1 MTVLIVGGTGTLGTV
16 LVGRFTALGRRVRVM
31 TRDPKRAQ
39 HLAGENVE
47 IVVGDLR
54 DSGAIAHAVTGVQVV
69 INAAQ
74 GGFRTSGGSTPASV
88 DGEGSSQLLAAA
100 RANGVEHV
108 VLLSIYDV
116 RPDHPLELWRFKY
129 RAEEEL
135 KASGL
140 PWTIVR
146 STAFMEWGAT
156 AVGAPLL
163 KTGKTLVYGRGNNP
177 INFVSAHDVARLV
190 ELAIT
195 DSSMR
200 GRTLTIAGPE
210 NLTFNQLAETFQ
222 AVTGRTGSVNHLP
235 LGVMVVMSKVM
246 QVFNPALG
254 REIAAGV
261 FLDTTVR
268 TADGPS
274 IRAQHPSIPI
284 TSLTDLIRRDY
295 GDQVGVRSAIEAS
308 TSAAKSTPAIGRG
321 NG

>member
-1 MTVLIVGGTGTLGTV
+1 
-16 LVGRFTALGRRVRVM
+16 M

-47 IVVGDLR
+47 IAIGDLR
-54 DSGAIAHAVTGVQVV
+54 DSGSIAHAMKGVRVV

-100 RANGVEHV
+100 QANGVEHF

-129 RAEEEL
+129 LAEEEL

-140 PWTIVR
+140 AWSIVR
-146 STAFMEWGAT
+146 STAFMEWGAG

-190 ELAIT
+190 ELAII
-195 DSSMR
+195 DSTMR
-200 GRTLTIAGPE
+200 GRTVTIAGPE
-210 NLTFNQLAETFQ
+210 NLTFNQVAETFQ
-222 AVTGRTGSVNHLP
+222 AVTGRTGTVNHIP
-235 LGVMVVMSKVM
+235 LAVMVVMSKLM
-246 QVFNPALG
+246 LVFKPALA
-254 REIAAGV
+254 REIGAGV
-261 FLDTTVR
+261 FLDTADRTV
-268 TADGPS
+268 DGPAL
-274 IRAQHPSIPI
+274 RAHYPSIPV
-284 TSLTDLIRRDY
+284 TTLTDLILRDY
-295 GDQVGVRSAIEAS
+295 EDHVRAGKANGASASVA
-308 TSAAKSTPAIGRG
+308 
-321 NG
+321 